1 MIKTD
6 FEKFETVFK
15 PRLKSIKVQT
25 LILWG
30 KNDEVIYKIL
40 NSKLKLIALL
50 FFKIRCFIIVAEN
63 FY

>member
-40 NSKLKLIALL
+40 NS
-50 FFKIRCFIIVAEN
+50 V
-63 FY
+63 